1 METPENNLYLEC
13 GKICNTHGVRGDCKA
28 ECWCDSPKVMA
39 KLKHL
44 YLRTGDGMKEY
55 PLRSVVPFGQLVLL
69 HLEGIETPEA
79 AMPLKGKTLYALR
92 EEIPVPEGAMLLAD
106 MIGLPVSDAR
116 TGQLYGHL
124 ADIDFAPASPI
135 YTVKTPDGKEVL
147 LPAVPA
153 FVQEVSRERGV
164 LITPIP
170 GFFDDGEEA

>member
-1 METPENNLYLEC
+1 MEAPEKKLYLEC
-13 GKICNTHGVRGDCKA
+13 GKICNTHGIKGDCKA
-28 ECWCDSPKVMA
+28 ECWCDTPKAMA

-44 YLRTGDGMKEY
+44 YLSDGGAMKEY
-55 PLRSVVPFGQLVLL
+55 ALRSVVPFGQMVLL

-79 AMPLKGKTLYALR
+79 AMPLKGKVLYAR
-92 EEIPVPEGAMLLAD
+92 RDEIPVPEGAMLLAD
-106 MIGLPVSDAR
+106 MIGLPVTDAV
-116 TGQLYGHL
+116 TGRLYGHL

-153 FVQEVSRERGV
+153 FVREVSRERGV

-170 GFFDDGEEA
+170 GFFDDAEEV